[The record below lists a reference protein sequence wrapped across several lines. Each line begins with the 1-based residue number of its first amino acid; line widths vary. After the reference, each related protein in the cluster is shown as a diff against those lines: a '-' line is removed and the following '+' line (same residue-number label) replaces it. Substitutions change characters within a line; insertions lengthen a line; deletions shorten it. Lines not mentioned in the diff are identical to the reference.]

1 MCLAIV
7 AIESTA
13 VRPRGGNDKGDT
25 LRVMGSVAS
34 DGQDV
39 RPLVRRVSI
48 SDFRFAGAPEED
60 L

>member
-1 MCLAIV
+1 M
-7 AIESTA
+7 ESTA